1 MTLYQQLI
9 AWKAR
14 LRWPATVK
22 AQVSCAAPLAGAA
35 RTLSATAANA
45 LYTYAVTGSAFA
57 TIVVLAA
64 PHLDFLMRCVAHGK
78 G

>member
-9 AWKAR
+9 TWTPR
-14 LRWPATVK
+14 LRWLVTAK
-22 AQVSCAAPLAGAA
+22 DQVSCMSPLAGAV
-35 RTLSATAANA
+35 RTLSATAADA

-57 TIVVLAA
+57 TIVVLAG
-64 PHLDFLMRCVAHGK
+64 PHLDFLLSCVAHGK

>member
-9 AWKAR
+9 ARNAG
-14 LRWPATVK
+14 LRWPVTAK
-22 AQVSCAAPLAGAA
+22 AQVSCADPLAGAV

-57 TIVVLAA
+57 TIVVLAG
-64 PHLDFLMRCVAHGK
+64 PNLDFLLRCVAHGK